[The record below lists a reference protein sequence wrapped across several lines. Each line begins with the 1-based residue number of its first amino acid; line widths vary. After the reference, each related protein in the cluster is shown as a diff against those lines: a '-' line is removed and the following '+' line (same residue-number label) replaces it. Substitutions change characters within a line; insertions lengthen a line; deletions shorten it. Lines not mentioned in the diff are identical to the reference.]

1 MATWTITIYNPDGT
15 VHATGNVTQ
24 NGPGVGNSATIP
36 SQQYSCTYRHTLTGS
51 QTSQNAMSGTGVN
64 PFPDPIHATK
74 GSKAK
79 ASKGPGGDTG
89 PSWDASAGGQPGPHP
104 KPQKKG

>member
-15 VHATGNVTQ
+15 VHATGSVPL

-36 SQQYSCTYRHTLTGS
+36 SQQYSCTYRHTLTGT
-51 QTSQNAMSGTGVN
+51 QTGQNAMSGTGVN
-64 PFPDPIHATK
+64 PFPDPIHAKK

-79 ASKGPGGDTG
+79 ASIGPGGDTG
-89 PSWDASAGGQPGPHP
+89 PSWDASGGQVGGPP
-104 KPQKKG
+104 KKTRK